1 MNAEADNFFP
11 VSDPDCV
18 PLENSV
24 LYILTSKP
32 DFSSRNCNK
41 RSRIA
46 YCIGTIGGKLNVIFF
61 RTALIIPDVGFPS
74 DMLTTLFERTQK
86 SKLWSQ

>member
-24 LYILTSKP
+24 LIYT
-32 DFSSRNCNK
+32 DFQT
-41 RSRIA
+41 RS
-46 YCIGTIGGKLNVIFF
+46 
-61 RTALIIPDVGFPS
+61 
-74 DMLTTLFERTQK
+74 
-86 SKLWSQ
+86 

>member
-1 MNAEADNFFP
+1 MNAEVDNFFP

-32 DFSSRNCNK
+32 DLGCRNCTK
-41 RSRIA
+41 GSCIA
-46 YCIGTIGGKLNVIFF
+46 YCIGTIGRKMYFL
-61 RTALIIPDVGFPS
+61 ALRNARCFSALHTDVLVFVA
-74 DMLTTLFERTQK
+74 
-86 SKLWSQ
+86 